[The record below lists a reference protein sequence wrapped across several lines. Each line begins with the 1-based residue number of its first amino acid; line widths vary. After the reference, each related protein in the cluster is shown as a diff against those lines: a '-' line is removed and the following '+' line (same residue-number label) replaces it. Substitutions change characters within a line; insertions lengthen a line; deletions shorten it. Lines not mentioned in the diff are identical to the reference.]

1 MEDAEYAMVIIGSSA
16 GTAKDAVDELR
27 AQGVKA
33 GLIKVRVYRPFPGEE
48 IAAALKNVKA
58 VAIMDKAE
66 SFSDIGGPLGAD
78 VRASMFGV
86 CNNVK
91 AINFVYGLG
100 GRDVKVDDIKCAF
113 GKLEEVVKT
122 DAIPTGYQYLGV
134 RE

>member
-1 MEDAEYAMVIIGSSA
+1 
-16 GTAKDAVDELR
+16 
-27 AQGVKA
+27 
-33 GLIKVRVYRPFPGEE
+33 
-48 IAAALKNVKA
+48 
-58 VAIMDKAE
+58 MDKAE